1 MTTTPYDDNE
11 LARLDAETLAIEGA
25 MREAV
30 NEAVI
35 AHQRLGLPMVEWQ
48 DGQIVWVPA
57 DQLIADETKPTH

>member
-1 MTTTPYDDNE
+1 MTANPFDDNL

-30 NEAVI
+30 NDAVI
-35 AHQRLGLPMVEWQ
+35 AHKRLGLPMVEWR

-57 DQLIADETKPTH
+57 DQLVVDDSNSTH